1 MAPAVNAGIANS
13 CNYCEHYHF
22 QKAEVAT
29 FSESRS
35 SNLVYTYH
43 RLLINFES
51 FRKLFH
57 FVHYNLLPLRL
68 FSELKTISI
77 TEQIHCATKTI
88 TSLFVALW
96 DAVGSGMI
104 RFTIS
109 LWNVQIQIIERILL
123 FHPDIW
129 THCLHIT
136 SIKGD
141 QESWYGSTMPV

>member
-1 MAPAVNAGIANS
+1 MKNTFTSLLILIIMAPAVNAGIANS

-88 TSLFVALW
+88 TSLFC
-96 DAVGSGMI
+96 
-104 RFTIS
+104 RFMGCSRI
-109 LWNVQIQIIERILL
+109 WN
-123 FHPDIW
+123 D
-129 THCLHIT
+129 
-136 SIKGD
+136 SIHH
-141 QESWYGSTMPV
+141 QPLECPNTNH